1 MGTVAD
7 GLGTGDGVVGLAEGR
22 GALVDGCGV
31 GDGGAGMV
39 DVGDGLTEGICD
51 GLCDGLVEGAPE
63 VSEGLADPD
72 GLGLVPGLV
81 DGDPDTEPEGE
92 PDVPGVGV
100 TSARAGMA
108 SDRQIA
114 AVNAATALRR
124 RTWTDTRLF
133 PPTKKTSG
141 RTAG

>member
-1 MGTVAD
+1 VGTVAD
-7 GLGTGDGVVGLAEGR
+7 GLATGDGVVGLVDGL

-39 DVGDGLTEGICD
+39 DVGDGLTD
-51 GLCDGLVEGAPE
+51 GLCDGLVEGDPE
-63 VSEGLADPD
+63 VSEGLAGPD
-72 GLGLVPGLV
+72 GLGLMLGLV
-81 DGDPDTEPEGE
+81 DGVPETEPEGE
-92 PDVPGVGV
+92 PEVPGVGV

-124 RTWTDTRLF
+124 ST
-133 PPTKKTSG
+133 
-141 RTAG
+141 